1 MLYFLI
7 FEPSFSSLA
16 GGTYTKV
23 ANAIKDLDYEITT
36 DNAKGLGKGKT
47 KVAGIGK
54 GSAEK
59 VGDSHD
65 KKLSVHKL
73 IFKLKLSLTRT
84 YLLLSL
90 LFLSLEDL

>member
-59 VGDSHD
+59 VGDFHD
-65 KKLSVHKL
+65 KN
-73 IFKLKLSLTRT
+73 F
-84 YLLLSL
+84 
-90 LFLSLEDL
+90 LFINSSSNCH

>member
-1 MLYFLI
+1 MPDYKLRDLDAIFSYLRTFL
-7 FEPSFSSLA
+7 SFSSLA

-59 VGDSHD
+59 VGDYHD
-65 KKLSVHKL
+65 KN
-73 IFKLKLSLTRT
+73 F
-84 YLLLSL
+84 
-90 LFLSLEDL
+90 LFINSSSNCH